1 MADKPQHEINS
12 SGTDLTKKDV
22 EYIREAL
29 GECAGAR
36 SFRDS
41 YTWRIHNVERLPTIP
56 VRFRPGAEGILEVT
70 AAKDSLRITLKLG
83 TDQFVRCLLRV
94 PPAIANKGAAKEDLA
109 RELTRKGKLLRER
122 RQQDA
127 DLEEADR
134 KARERGEAE
143 RLRRQA
149 TGAAGSL
156 DKPPEPAAG
165 QGEKDTMPPPLPTGR
180 KRICGLSLLRT
191 SRTCQDLLLAG
202 LKNERRQNPAP
213 VVAGRACQ
221 LVRQLFEFSG
231 KTVKAKGQPTDRGI
245 GVVLLALAVK
255 DGILEYEGKKGDPEG
270 RTYWPA
276 GEPRI
281 LPQRQDGETGPASV
295 EEVAATSDRQL
306 PPASTSELERRVLAL
321 ETEVRDLRN
330 IRRGLRLIA
339 QGLSLILETSSE
351 GDT

>member
-1 MADKPQHEINS
+1 M
-12 SGTDLTKKDV
+12 
-22 EYIREAL
+22 
-29 GECAGAR
+29 
-36 SFRDS
+36 
-41 YTWRIHNVERLPTIP
+41 
-56 VRFRPGAEGILEVT
+56 
-70 AAKDSLRITLKLG
+70 
-83 TDQFVRCLLRV
+83 
-94 PPAIANKGAAKEDLA
+94 
-109 RELTRKGKLLRER
+109 
-122 RQQDA
+122 
-127 DLEEADR
+127 
-134 KARERGEAE
+134 
-143 RLRRQA
+143 
-149 TGAAGSL
+149 
-156 DKPPEPAAG
+156 
-165 QGEKDTMPPPLPTGR
+165 PPLPTGR

-231 KTVKAKGQPTDRGI
+231 KAVKAKGQPTDRGI